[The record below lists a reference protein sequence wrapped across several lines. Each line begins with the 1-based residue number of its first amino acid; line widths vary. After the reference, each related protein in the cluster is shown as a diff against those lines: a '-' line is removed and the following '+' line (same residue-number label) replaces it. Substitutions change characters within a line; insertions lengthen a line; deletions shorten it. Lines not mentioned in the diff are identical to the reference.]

1 MVRAMTSSGFL
12 RVLSLSVFVSVGV
25 LWLASGT
32 QKERPVVVLTPQ
44 TERVRSLE
52 TEMALA
58 PSEVTLRTLAQAYL
72 DIRVPGLA
80 VSLIEDAPESLRS
93 EPLTLHLY
101 ARALVDQGHNGKAL
115 VIERG
120 VLDLC
125 AARPCDAWLVASATR
140 RASILEEL
148 VAQGIDDARAFPEA
162 SRRAYRSA
170 TRQVT
175 LAAPSE

>member
-1 MVRAMTSSGFL
+1 MTSSGFL

-72 DIRVPGLA
+72 DGYEKPA
-80 VSLIEDAPESLRS
+80 MDA
-93 EPLTLHLY
+93 TI
-101 ARALVDQGHNGKAL
+101 V
-115 VIERG
+115 
-120 VLDLC
+120 
-125 AARPCDAWLVASATR
+125 
-140 RASILEEL
+140 EEL
-148 VAQGIDDARAFPEA
+148 DAFRARRLAEGGVATDF
-162 SRRAYRSA
+162 
-170 TRQVT
+170 
-175 LAAPSE
+175 